1 MQKVCIIGAA
11 SAFFKAVVTRI
22 ICIIGASYVNF
33 GRRVRGGVDYWRGHV
48 FGGGAV
54 GKKGGGAVNAEQI
67 GATQGGFV
75 AEAVALYRLAVG
87 LAGYSKSGGALRG
100 AGVKGGEGGKN
111 RGHFAGSPVLRARC
125 IVVANPAWG
134 RYERPL
140 YLRKRVVDALGV
152 HRQKNNHPDFS
163 GV

>member
-1 MQKVCIIGAA
+1 MQKVCIIGAVC
-11 SAFFKAVVTRI
+11 AFFKAVVTRI
-22 ICIIGASYVNF
+22 ICIIGAGYVKC

-87 LAGYSKSGGALRG
+87 LEGNAEQGGGVGVGGVVLAHQGNQAGHGAMPP
-100 AGVKGGEGGKN
+100 VK
-111 RGHFAGSPVLRARC
+111 ARRR
-125 IVVANPAWG
+125 VVVSPAWG
-134 RYERPL
+134 RFDRPTC
-140 YLRKRVVDALGV
+140 LRQRVVDGAAKVESVSFMPL
-152 HRQKNNHPDFS
+152 
-163 GV
+163 

>member
-11 SAFFKAVVTRI
+11 SAFFKAVVARI
-22 ICIIGASYVNF
+22 ICIIGASYVSF
-33 GRRVRGGVDYWRGHV
+33 GRRVRGGVDYWRGDV

-87 LAGYSKSGGALRG
+87 LAGNAEQGGGVGVGGVALAHQGNQAGYG
-100 AGVKGGEGGKN
+100 AMPTVK
-111 RGHFAGSPVLRARC
+111 ARRR
-125 IVVANPAWG
+125 VVVSPAWG
-134 RYERPL
+134 RFDRPTC
-140 YLRKRVVDALGV
+140 LRQRVVDGAENGQLV
-152 HRQKNNHPDFS
+152 SFMS
-163 GV
+163 L